1 MVCDERGEVDQPSS
15 KQKPSRLST
24 TKSRLLPD
32 LSASTQE
39 ILARVQAESAIAT
52 AGAIA
57 GEVSKKPKDDLARL
71 QSVSN
76 TTTHFQRPK
85 MASGIFDKSKLKSA
99 FASALIP
106 KSKTLPSQ
114 AAKELNSQ
122 PSTVATV
129 SAHENSP
136 LQVEKSPQPA
146 AEVPTEQSA
155 KRPAERP
162 TELLT
167 SLSNVPPA
175 RLDESTIE
183 VMPSSTKSARVN
195 PSSADA
201 GVAPKPNAEKT
212 ETPKETPKRKGR
224 MSHSYVLPSGE
235 IVNSGKGLGRG
246 RPGIKRGPRK
256 PKSLSTPTPSEV
268 KPISRKRKRSSKDSD
283 IDAGSASRS
292 PSNSGSGSDDEIA
305 PQATQTRSG
314 RHTQRPPAFVLP
326 ESPSNKKPRLSE
338 SSSTEVG
345 KLPIKR
351 KVYKGKEQSAL
362 CEHCLRGYGPLKN
375 AIVFCDGCN
384 KCWHQRCH
392 DPMIPR
398 KLVLDPSSE
407 WFCHDCTAVKQKAK
421 KAACVQKADVLPAA
435 AEASSA
441 APQPSADTARREYF
455 DSLPKDIL
463 INMLMHASHLAPN
476 LPLWPPIPVPAAL
489 PSQPSNQAITT
500 PNAPASVKEDAYPTP
515 ENEVGDHRKADDAE
529 EDEDEDEDDED
540 ADEHARLYPKPGNG
554 VPLPPE
560 AEDLAMLLEGPEST
574 TFSHSLREGVVGI
587 APGSGRA
594 VGR

>member
-1 MVCDERGEVDQPSS
+1 MVCDKSREVDQASS
-15 KQKPSRLST
+15 KQKLPRLSS
-24 TKSRLLPD
+24 TKSPLLPD

-39 ILARVQAESAIAT
+39 ILARVHAESAVAS

-57 GEVSKKPKDDLARL
+57 GEASKLATEDLARPK
-71 QSVSN
+71 STSD
-76 TTTHFQRPK
+76 TTAHFQRPR
-85 MASGIFDKSKLKSA
+85 MASGMFDKSKLKSA

-106 KSKTLPSQ
+106 KSKTLASQ
-114 AAKELNSQ
+114 PVKEPNSQ

-129 SAHENSP
+129 SAYENSP
-136 LQVEKSPQPA
+136 LHSEKSPQTA
-146 AEVPTEQSA
+146 AEVPTEQTA
-155 KRPAERP
+155 KQPAEQP
-162 TELLT
+162 IALSTG
-167 SLSNVPPA
+167 LSNIPPA
-175 RLDESTIE
+175 RSDESTIE
-183 VMPSSTKSARVN
+183 VMPSSTKPARVN
-195 PSSADA
+195 PSSADPA
-201 GVAPKPNAEKT
+201 SNPKPNAET
-212 ETPKETPKRKGR
+212 TETPKRKGR

-256 PKSLSTPTPSEV
+256 PKSLSTPTPSEI
-268 KPISRKRKRSSKDSD
+268 KPTNRKRKRSSKDSD
-283 IDAGSASRS
+283 IDAGPGSRS
-292 PSNSGSGSDDEIA
+292 PSNSVSDSDDEIA

-338 SSSTEVG
+338 STSTNVG

-407 WFCHDCTAVKQKAK
+407 WFCHDCTAVTQKAK
-421 KAACVQKADVLPAA
+421 KAVRVQKPEVLPAA

-441 APQPSADTARREYF
+441 APQPSPDTARKEHF
-455 DSLPKDIL
+455 DALPKDIL
-463 INMLMHASHLAPN
+463 IDMLMQASALAPE
-476 LPLWPPIPVPAAL
+476 LPLWQLPPAPAPPL
-489 PSQPSNQAITT
+489 PHSSNQATITT
-500 PNAPASVKEDAYPTP
+500 PNPPASVKEDAYPTP
-515 ENEVGDHRKADDAE
+515 ENEVGDHREADDDQDDDDDD
-529 EDEDEDEDDED
+529 DEDEDEDG
-540 ADEHARLYPKPGNG
+540 DEHARLYPKPGNG
-554 VPLPPE
+554 VSLPPE
-560 AEDLAMLLEGPEST
+560 GEDLAMLLEGPESR

-587 APGSGRA
+587 APGSDRP

>member
-1 MVCDERGEVDQPSS
+1 MVCDNSREGDQTSS
-15 KQKPSRLST
+15 KQKLQRLSS
-24 TKSRLLPD
+24 TKSRMLPD

-39 ILARVQAESAIAT
+39 ILARVQAESAIAS
-52 AGAIA
+52 AGVIA
-57 GEVSKKPKDDLARL
+57 GEASKMATEDLTRP
-71 QSVSN
+71 QSISN
-76 TTTHFQRPK
+76 TTAHFQPPS
-85 MASGIFDKSKLKSA
+85 MASGMFDKSKLKSA

-114 AAKELNSQ
+114 PVKESNSQ
-122 PSTVATV
+122 PSTVATML
-129 SAHENSP
+129 APENGP
-136 LQVEKSPQPA
+136 LQPGIPPQPA
-146 AEVPTEQSA
+146 AEVPIEQSA
-155 KRPAERP
+155 KQPPEQP
-162 TELLT
+162 PELSTGLI
-167 SLSNVPPA
+167 NIHPA
-175 RLDESTIE
+175 RSDESTIQ

-195 PSSADA
+195 SSSADPTSN
-201 GVAPKPNAEKT
+201 PKPNAEKT
-212 ETPKETPKRKGR
+212 ETPKRKGR
-224 MSHSYVLPSGE
+224 MSHSYVLPNGE

-256 PKSLSTPTPSEV
+256 PKSLSTPTPSEI
-268 KPISRKRKRSSKDSD
+268 KPTNRKRKRSSKDSD
-283 IDAGSASRS
+283 IDAGPESRS
-292 PSNSGSGSDDEIA
+292 PSNSVSDSDDEIA

-338 SSSTEVG
+338 STSTNVG

-375 AIVFCDGCN
+375 VIVFCDGCN

-398 KLVLDPSSE
+398 KLVLDPNSE
-407 WFCHDCTAVKQKAK
+407 WFCHECTAVKQKATTPIR
-421 KAACVQKADVLPAA
+421 AQKAEVPPPV
-435 AEASSA
+435 AEASSAA
-441 APQPSADTARREYF
+441 APQPSADTAQRAHF
-455 DSLPKDIL
+455 DSLPKDTL
-463 INMLMHASHLAPN
+463 IDMLMQASALAPHLSLWQ
-476 LPLWPPIPVPAAL
+476 LPPTSAL
-489 PSQPSNQAITT
+489 HPTQPSNQATT
-500 PNAPASVKEDAYPTP
+500 PNPGPASVKEDAYPTP
-515 ENEVGDHRKADDAE
+515 ENEVGDNREAGDD
-529 EDEDEDEDDED
+529 DDDDDDDHDEDDD
-540 ADEHARLYPKPGNG
+540 GDEHARLYPKPGNG

-560 AEDLAMLLEGPEST
+560 GDDLAMLLEGPESR